1 MFFKGK
7 EHQGAGTAINQI
19 NEKRGYPRL
28 IFGTDVT
35 SSQHNCG
42 RNMASRQSVCVN
54 FEIERAEFWRLF
66 CG

>member
-1 MFFKGK
+1 MLCKGK

-35 SSQHNCG
+35 NSQHI
-42 RNMASRQSVCVN
+42 RRVSKNMGKSQTFSHPFVTHM
-54 FEIERAEFWRLF
+54 FPQQLQ
-66 CG
+66 